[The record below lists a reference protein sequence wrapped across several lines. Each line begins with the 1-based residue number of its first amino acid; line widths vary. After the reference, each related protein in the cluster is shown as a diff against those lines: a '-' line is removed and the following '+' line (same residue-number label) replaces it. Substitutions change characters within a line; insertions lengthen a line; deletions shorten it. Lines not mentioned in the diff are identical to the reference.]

1 MRDVSYI
8 YFLSNY
14 YNSVLYVGVTNNLIR
29 RIAEHKAKINR
40 GFTYKYNCD
49 KLVYYESFS
58 LMTDAIAREKQIKNW
73 KREWKNKLINDF
85 NPEWKDLSKE
95 IGIDEEYIEA
105 LKAEYG
111 LHAETSSAFPINN
124 KEIAGQARN
133 DVVCSSSQPIGISE
147 YQLSKVLPD
156 NYKSALPSIEEIEA
170 GLRNEN

>member
-1 MRDVSYI
+1 MKDLSYI

-14 YNSVLYVGVTNNLIR
+14 YNNVLYVGVTNNLIR

-49 KLVYYESFS
+49 KLVYYELFS

-85 NPEWKDLSKE
+85 NPEWKDLSKDV
-95 IGIDEEYIEA
+95 GIEEEYIEA
-105 LKAEYG
+105 LKAEYACSG
-111 LHAETSSAFPINN
+111 KTF
-124 KEIAGQARN
+124 KGIAGQARN
-133 DVVCSSSQPIGISE
+133 DAVCSSSQPIGVSE

-170 GLRNEN
+170 QLRNEN